1 MSLKTP
7 ILFGAAHGDIGD
19 VGDTGDVGEIADLT
33 TLDPDTFPE
42 VLPIFPLGAPLLLP
56 GTVVPLVASEERYQN
71 LLDDALAADGYVGIL
86 QPVEGEAEAE
96 VGLPGEGPALYYV
109 GCLGRIGEC
118 REEEDGYVALVQG
131 VIRFRVRE
139 ELPGVRGYRRMA
151 VDYGEFRED
160 PETIEQELDFS
171 ELKEVVRQRIEWNGS
186 PLDLAIM
193 DDMVG
198 TEIVTALAHAL
209 PFSSAERQALVE
221 TPNLQE
227 LQPLLLHLMTM
238 GPGGMLGFDLPP
250 LLPS

>member
-1 MSLKTP
+1 MD
-7 ILFGAAHGDIGD
+7 F
-19 VGDTGDVGEIADLT
+19 E
-33 TLDPDTFPE
+33 TFPA
-42 VLPIFPLGAPLLLP
+42 VLPIFPLAAPLLLP
-56 GTVVPLVASEERYQN
+56 GTVVPLVASDERYRN
-71 LLDDALAADGYVGIL
+71 LLDDALAGDGYVGIL
-86 QPVEGEAEAE
+86 QPVEEEWAASE
-96 VGLPGEGPALYYV
+96 VGLPGEGPALYFV
-109 GCLGRIGEC
+109 GCLGIIGEC
-118 REEEDGYVALVQG
+118 RDEGEEGYVALVQG

-139 ELPGVRGYRRMA
+139 ELPGQRGYRRMV
-151 VDYGEFRED
+151 VDYGEFLDD
-160 PETIEQELDFS
+160 PDAIEQELDFS

-186 PLDLAIM
+186 GLDLAIM

-250 LLPS
+250 MLPS

>member
-1 MSLKTP
+1 MSTKLP
-7 ILFGAAHGDIGD
+7 LVFGS
-19 VGDTGDVGEIADLT
+19 
-33 TLDPDTFPE
+33 PE
-42 VLPIFPLGAPLLLP
+42 VAATVDSATLPALLPIFPLAAPLLLP
-56 GTVVPLVASEERYQN
+56 GTVVPLVASEERYRN
-71 LLDDALAADGYVGIL
+71 LLDDAMLADGYVGVL
-86 QPVEGEAEAE
+86 QPMAEEWEAE

-118 REEEDGYVALVQG
+118 REEEDRYVALVQG

-139 ELPGVRGYRRMA
+139 ELSGVRGYRRMA
-151 VDYGEFRED
+151 VDYGEFLED
-160 PETIEQELDFS
+160 PEAVEQELDFS

-186 PLDLAIM
+186 ELDLGIM

-221 TPNLQE
+221 TPSLQE
-227 LQPLLLHLMTM
+227 LQPLLLHLMAM

-250 LLPS
+250 MLPS